1 MPAACDFKF
10 AAEHDG
16 CPAGMVRG
24 ASGAPGLL
32 RDAAGAPCVP
42 FRRPRAAAEPA
53 SLRVFHI
60 AKTATTSLVKELK
73 QCVPARVRTDEG
85 CWSGVNRETW
95 TANLTAPSATSV
107 LLRLPNA
114 GTLLHQGAL
123 PIGMRTELA
132 NTLKLEAPAPPKP
145 RQAPAKPDTPPAN
158 EQAETVADEEP
169 KS

>member
-32 RDAAGAPCVP
+32 HRWSDAVDAGM
-42 FRRPRAAAEPA
+42 EPYTRLGA
-53 SLRVFHI
+53 
-60 AKTATTSLVKELK
+60 LV
-73 QCVPARVRTDEG
+73 G
-85 CWSGVNRETW
+85 GI
-95 TANLTAPSATSV
+95 
-107 LLRLPNA
+107 PNT

-132 NTLKLEAPAPPKP
+132 KTLHLEAPAPP
-145 RQAPAKPDTPPAN
+145 RQAPAKPDTETPAS
-158 EQAETVADEEP
+158 EEAETAADAAEGEP
-169 KS
+169 ES